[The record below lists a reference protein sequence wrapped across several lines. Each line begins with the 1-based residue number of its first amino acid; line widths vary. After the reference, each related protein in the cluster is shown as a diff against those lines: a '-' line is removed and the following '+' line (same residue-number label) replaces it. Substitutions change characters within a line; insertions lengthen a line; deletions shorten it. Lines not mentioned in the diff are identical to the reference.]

1 MRANPRHRA
10 RARPRL
16 EGAPHRVHH
25 RRRALTVVVVVV
37 VARHAFMGRRASVW
51 RQSESRRMIQR
62 APTAFAHA
70 TRRGRCATQCVFA
83 SDDDG
88 EREMR
93 ALVDVVVRQRFA
105 FPERASASSSL
116 NAGDDVDDD
125 APSTSV
131 SAKAERFSF
140 TLTKEDGA
148 RVVGVARRVG
158 DEALVVLASAP
169 WFDYFW
175 TVLEKAHDEAFRI
188 ARARLDHDNDD
199 VRSDLSREEA
209 LWDFLNRTIGEGAPK
224 PGTSTT
230 TPLPWTAFAGIA
242 TRSATLYAPNLKKE
256 FNSGIRF
263 TTLLD
268 VGHVDAVVA
277 LFAALVTERRVVVVG
292 SSVSALSGAV
302 HAANAALYPMSW
314 QHIFLPLLPE
324 PFLDYLTAPMPF
336 LVGLH
341 SSLLP
346 AMRELPCED
355 IFILNLDD
363 GSFTYFE
370 EDFDAMPSGPTTLL
384 RVGLLREL
392 ERSRG
397 EDAQAVA
404 RVFRTFFSTILGPYK
419 RHIKG
424 VVAHPPP
431 KDAISAHSLWLDHD
445 EFMSMKYGA
454 MLAAMRGTQMYEVFV
469 RRRLSMCAVVARKT
483 GFIPQAEEIVDFDL
497 EEPDLTISDLMMRG
511 QALSEQFASASSRAF
526 SAGSSLLKQTMSAA
540 KESTMLKKF
549 KTSFALNKKK
559 FSASLEKFREK
570 SSEDLYTRGVEGVES
585 VARALSFSG
594 APVPVDALSGAPV
607 IEPHV
612 VPQPPS
618 EVVEEGEE
626 EEKKEEGEEEAPI
639 NTIDISVA
647 ENVESKPSD
656 DVTHMTDAFG
666 DLMSFEDA
674 SPTPTNARIDPGAEL
689 ASLLDL

>member
-1 MRANPRHRA
+1 M
-10 RARPRL
+10 
-16 EGAPHRVHH
+16 
-25 RRRALTVVVVVV
+25 
-37 VARHAFMGRRASVW
+37 ASAHE
-51 RQSESRRMIQR
+51 RT
-62 APTAFAHA
+62 PTAFCHA
-70 TRRGRCATQCVFA
+70 TRRGRCVTQCVFA
-83 SDDDG
+83 IDDAG

-105 FPERASASSSL
+105 FPERAASASSS
-116 NAGDDVDDD
+116 AAADDAS
-125 APSTSV
+125 APSTSGAA
-131 SAKAERFSF
+131 AKAERFSF

-148 RVVGVARRVG
+148 RVMGVARRVG
-158 DEALVVLASAP
+158 DEALVVLARAP

-175 TVLEKAHDEAFRI
+175 TVLEKAHDEAFRV
-188 ARARLDHDNDD
+188 ARARDANDGEYIEE
-199 VRSDLSREEA
+199 LSRDEA
-209 LWDFLNRTIGEGAPK
+209 LWEFLNRTIGEGAPK

-242 TRSATLYAPNLKKE
+242 TQSATLYAPDLKKD

-268 VGHVDAVVA
+268 VGHVDALVA
-277 LFAALVTERRVVVVG
+277 LFAALVTERRVVVTG

-302 HAANAALYPMSW
+302 HAANAALFPMSW

-341 SSLLP
+341 SSLLH
-346 AMRELPCED
+346 AMRALPCED
-355 IFILNLDD
+355 IFVLNLDD

-370 EDFDAMPSGPTTLL
+370 EDFDAMPAGPTTLL
-384 RVGLLREL
+384 RVGLLREF

-397 EDAQAVA
+397 EDAHAVA
-404 RVFRTFFSTILGPYK
+404 RVFRTFFSTILGGYK

-431 KDAISAHSLWLDHD
+431 KDAISAESLWLDHD
-445 EFMSMKYGA
+445 EFMSTKYGA

-559 FSASLEKFREK
+559 FSASLEKLREK
-570 SSEDLYTRGVEGVES
+570 NSSSEDLYARGVAGMDS

-594 APVPVDALSGAPV
+594 PPAPVVHAPTDQVAVDRPPV
-607 IEPHV
+607 IERV
-612 VPQPPS
+612 VPAASAPEPAPAPPPP
-618 EVVEEGEE
+618 ED
-626 EEKKEEGEEEAPI
+626 EEKPTIAHD
-639 NTIDISVA
+639 NTVIDEI
-647 ENVESKPSD
+647 VEIKPSD
-656 DVTHMTDAFG
+656 DVAQMTNTFG
-666 DLMSFEDA
+666 DLMSFADA
-674 SPTPTNARIDPGAEL
+674 SPTPAHRRVDPGAEL
-689 ASLLDL
+689 ANLLDL